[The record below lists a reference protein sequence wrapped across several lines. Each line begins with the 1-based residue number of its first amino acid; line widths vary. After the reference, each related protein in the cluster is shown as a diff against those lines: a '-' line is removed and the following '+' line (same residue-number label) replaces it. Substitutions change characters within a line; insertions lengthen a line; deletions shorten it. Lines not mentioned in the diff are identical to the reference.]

1 VVNKSLMLCRA
12 ALISIIG
19 MSIMGITDEVRAG
32 ALT

>member
-1 VVNKSLMLCRA
+1 MFRRA

-19 MSIMGITDEVRAG
+19 MSTIIRMGITDEVRAV